1 MQWPQLG
8 LRPEAATQGDRS
20 QRLKRAL
27 VEVRIV
33 IVIMEELTNL
43 GQEDEGVTRRTIGL
57 IGVPSS
63 AGAHWPGQEK
73 APRVLREA
81 GLVERLESSGLA
93 VSDHGDLSHVRFRP
107 DPERR
112 NPQNL
117 EAVVEVVRAVADRV
131 EAAVR
136 AGEIPL
142 VIGGDCTIELGVL
155 SGFLRAGQDPAL
167 LYLDGG
173 VDLRTP
179 QTNPTG
185 ILDSMGVAHMVG
197 EPGTAEELARVG
209 PRFPLMKDERIVLFG
224 YEPNP
229 PEMGVLERHSMPRY
243 PAKIVRDRPREVA
256 AEALARLEEDAERFV
271 VHFDV
276 DVIDFVDFPIAD
288 VPQHNAGLTF
298 REAIACLEVFASS
311 PHFAGLTITEFNP
324 DHADEEDTLAAVFVS
339 RVAVTLGRQGMES

>member
-1 MQWPQLG
+1 
-8 LRPEAATQGDRS
+8 
-20 QRLKRAL
+20 
-27 VEVRIV
+27 
-33 IVIMEELTNL
+33 METGIAIAIRDELTNL
-43 GQEDEGVTRRTIGL
+43 VEEDKSVTRRRIGL

-81 GLVERLESSGLA
+81 GLVERLELSGLA
-93 VSDHGDLSHVRFRP
+93 VSDYGDLPRARFRP
-107 DPERR
+107 DPKQRR
-112 NPQNL
+112 SQNL
-117 EAVVEVVRAVADRV
+117 ETVVEVARLVADRV
-131 EAAVR
+131 EATLQ

-142 VIGGDCTIELGVL
+142 LIGGDCTMELGVL
-155 SGFLRAGQDPAL
+155 AGFLRAGQDPVL

-179 QTNPTG
+179 ATNPTG
-185 ILDSMGVAHMVG
+185 ILDSMGVAHMIG
-197 EPGTAEELARVG
+197 EPGSAEELARVG
-209 PRFPLMKDERIVLFG
+209 PRFPLMGDERIVLFG

-229 PEMGVLERHSMPRY
+229 PEIGVLERRSMPRY
-243 PAKIVRDRPREVA
+243 PAKIVRDRPREA
-256 AEALARLEEDAERFV
+256 ATEALARVEEEAERFL

-311 PHFAGLTITEFNP
+311 PYFAGLTITEFNP
-324 DHADEEDTLAAVFVS
+324 DHADEEGALAAVFV
-339 RVAVTLGRQGMES
+339 RGVADALAGNGS